1 MKDRSPDSPARRL
14 VLVTGPSG
22 AGRSSAIHVLED
34 LGYETIDNMP
44 LRLIRPLLEDPATD
58 RPLALGMDPRNR
70 HFSITAVTDALGQIA
85 GVPGLVPELLYLDC
99 ATDVLLQR
107 FSETRRRHPLAEEDR
122 VEAGIQ
128 RELQLLTPLK
138 ARADVLIDTTA
149 LNVHQLRAEVEHWFA
164 TEAAT
169 TLAVSIQSFSY
180 KRGLPRSVDM
190 VFDCRFLKNPYWEP
204 ALRSLT
210 GQDAAVRDHIATDP
224 LAQAFEESCCCSCC
238 PHIGKRESRTF
249 PSPLGVPGGNIGR
262 LPWRKPCRQPL
273 QRLAGRCQLGI
284 VNWIATSET
293 RVPGDWYSD
302 CGTWG
307 SGGRISCCDRTCGG
321 QAARH
326 ESHCDRSQP

>member
-128 RELQLLTPLK
+128 RELQLLNPLK

-164 TEAAT
+164 PEAAT

-190 VFDCRFLKNPYWEP
+190 VFDCRFLRNPYWEP

-224 LAQAFEESCCCSCC
+224 RAQAFETKIRDLLLFLLPAHREE
-238 PHIGKRESRTF
+238 GKSHLSVAFGCT
-249 PSPLGVPGGNIGR
+249 
-262 LPWRKPCRQPL
+262 
-273 QRLAGRCQLGI
+273 
-284 VNWIATSET
+284 
-293 RVPGDWYSD
+293 
-302 CGTWG
+302 
-307 SGGRISCCDRTCGG
+307 GG
-321 QAARH
+321 QHRSVAMAETLSAALAEAGWQVSTRH
-326 ESHCDRSQP
+326 RELDRHKRNEGAG